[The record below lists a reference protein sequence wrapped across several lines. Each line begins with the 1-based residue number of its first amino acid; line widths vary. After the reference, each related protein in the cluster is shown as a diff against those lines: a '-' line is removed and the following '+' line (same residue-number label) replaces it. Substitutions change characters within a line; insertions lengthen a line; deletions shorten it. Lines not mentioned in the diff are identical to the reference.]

1 MTFREL
7 QKHIGR
13 MTADQLNND
22 IIVEVG
28 DFFHRVESLNVASGA
43 EDYLYKDEVFLSIS
57 EPMDE
62 KDFDEE

>member
-13 MTADQLNND
+13 LTAEQLDQG

-28 DFFHRVESLNVASGA
+28 DFFHTVEGFNVASGA
-43 EDYLYKDEVFLSIS
+43 GDYLYKDEVFLSIS
-57 EPMDE
+57 EPIDE
-62 KDFDEE
+62 KEEE